1 MKHFIYENN
10 NNGLTENEIRQAL
23 LKSLEDFK
31 AQKCA
36 QLAQDDFELKN
47 VLIIPPDFTRFH
59 SNAGL
64 ITNIY
69 YHELTD
75 RGCAVDI
82 LPALGTHVP
91 MSEEECRIMYG
102 DIPFEKFIP
111 HNWREDVINI
121 GKVPAEYIE
130 EITEG
135 LWKDSVAVEI
145 NRLVMDE
152 KYDLILSIGQ
162 VVPHEVI
169 GMANHA
175 KNLFVGVGGSEMIN
189 SSHMIG
195 AVYGMERMMGKDHT
209 PVRKVFDYG
218 MAHQLKDRPI
228 VFALTVCTAPGG
240 KICTHGLFIGDT
252 REVLEAAIEL
262 SQEKN
267 IDFVDTGIKKCVV
280 YLDPSEFKS
289 TWLGNKSVYRTRMAI
304 ADGGELLVLAP
315 GIERF
320 GEDDQVDKL
329 IRKYGYRGRITTL
342 EKFEKP
348 ENQDLRDNMG
358 AAAHLIHGSSDDRF
372 NITYAVKNIT
382 KEEIESVGF
391 KAADYDEII
400 KKYDPDKLAY
410 GYNTLED
417 GEEIYY
423 IPNPAL
429 GLWINREKF

>member
-1 MKHFIYENN
+1 MENFVYAKSEE
-10 NNGLTENEIRQAL
+10 GLSREEIRDAL
-23 LKSLEDFK
+23 LHSLEGRT
-31 AQKCA
+31 
-36 QLAQDDFELKN
+36 LKH

-59 SNAGL
+59 SNSGY
-64 ITNIY
+64 ITNVY
-69 YHELTD
+69 YHALVD
-75 RGCAVDI
+75 MGCEVDI

-91 MSEEECRIMYG
+91 VTEEEASIMFG
-102 DIPFEKFIP
+102 DVPYEKFIP
-111 HNWREDVINI
+111 HNWRTDVTKL
-121 GKVPAEYIE
+121 GEVPAEYLE

-135 LWKDSVAVEI
+135 LWHDPVSVEI

-169 GMANHA
+169 GMANHS
-175 KNLFVGVGGSEMIN
+175 KNLFVGVGGSDMIN
-189 SSHMIG
+189 KSHMVG

-218 MAHQLKDRPI
+218 MAHFLNERPI
-228 VFALTVCTAPGG
+228 LFVLTVTTAPGG
-240 KICTHGLFIGDT
+240 NIHTHGLFIGDT
-252 REVLEAAIEL
+252 RKALEAAIEL
-262 SQEKN
+262 AQKKN
-267 IDFVDTGIKKCVV
+267 IDFVETGIKKCVV
-280 YLDPSEFKS
+280 YLTPDEFRT

-320 GEDDQVDKL
+320 GEDMEVDKL
-329 IRKYGYRGRITTL
+329 IRKYGYKGRINTL
-342 EKFEKP
+342 EQFEKP

-358 AAAHLIHGSSDDRF
+358 AAAHLIHGSSDGRF
-372 NITYAVKNIT
+372 SITYAVKNIT

-391 KAADYDEII
+391 NAADYDETV
-400 KKYDPDKLAY
+400 KRYDPEKLQY
-410 GYNTLED
+410 GYNTMSD
-417 GEEIYY
+417 GEEIYF